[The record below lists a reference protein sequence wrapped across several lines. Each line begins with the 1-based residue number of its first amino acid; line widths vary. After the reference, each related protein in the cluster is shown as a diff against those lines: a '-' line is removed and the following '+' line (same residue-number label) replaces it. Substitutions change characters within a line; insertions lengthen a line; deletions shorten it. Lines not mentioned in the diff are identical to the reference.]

1 MKSVTSSQPQQTIV
15 AHDTLQELSYAKR
28 PAFDALWQPKDIVSI
43 EVKPIERRHIL
54 GDKYLEN
61 IIK

>member
-1 MKSVTSSQPQQTIV
+1 MKSVTSPQPQQTIV

-28 PAFDALWQPKDIVSI
+28 PAFNALWEPKDIVSI
-43 EVKPIERRHIL
+43 EVKPIEKRRML
-54 GDKYLEN
+54 GDQYLEN